1 MNKII
6 NIDPVHVSS
15 NKNHT
20 KKKDDL
26 QKKAE
31 INAIMEKYNLKPSKK
46 SKINENSKTEY
57 VIKPKNDSQI
67 IHIVKDTNRNI
78 KQLDVKPEV
87 KPAPAPAPPLQNQQQ
102 QQQQQQ
108 QQ

>member
-6 NIDPVHVSS
+6 NINSTNTTNTT

-31 INAIMEKYNLKPSKK
+31 IKAIMEKYNLKPSKK
-46 SKINENSKTEY
+46 SKINENNKTDY
-57 VIKPKNDSQI
+57 VIKPKNENQI
-67 IHIVKDTNRNI
+67 IHIT
-78 KQLDVKPEV
+78 KQPVIQKQP
-87 KPAPAPAPPLQNQQQ
+87 
-102 QQQQQQ
+102 
-108 QQ
+108 